1 MTDHIIV
8 KYSICAHTWGDRSCT
23 IFKKN
28 IDIYVAKGGNLC
40 GFIFS
45 LIDDYCEKKRKLVT
59 SEKTHLYGILFNG
72 YINKLNPRHK
82 LTCD

>member
-1 MTDHIIV
+1 MSPYVLFPPFVRYFENVISTTLGMTDHIIV

-45 LIDDYCEKKRKLVT
+45 LIDDYCEKN
-59 SEKTHLYGILFNG
+59 EN
-72 YINKLNPRHK
+72 
-82 LTCD
+82 